1 MALILKPL
9 FLTVSLASLLIS
21 CSNNTLETNAKEASV
36 TAAQQDLPITSGA
49 LSGLYRDAGPSSPVI
64 LIVPGSGPTDLNGNS
79 PLGIK
84 SDVYKQ
90 LSAALA
96 DEGISTVR
104 VDKRGMFSSAGAGDP
119 NAVTVEI
126 YATDYRNWIDVIR
139 AKTSQPCVYVLG
151 HSEGAVMVTAASV
164 DNANVCGL
172 ILVSGVGRPFGDVL
186 REQLEANRANKPILK
201 EAFAAIE
208 KLEQAQKVDSTKLH
222 RALQPLFYPAVQD
235 FLISLMQI
243 DPAALAKKADKRT
256 LIIQGAN
263 DLQVS
268 IVDAK
273 KLAEATNGQ
282 LVIIDGVNHILKDA
296 PASRRENL
304 ATYTNPDLPVSER
317 VTEAIRDFVFQ

>member
-1 MALILKPL
+1 MIWKSV
-9 FLTVSLASLLIS
+9 FLTVSLASLLVSCRDDTRKAIS
-21 CSNNTLETNAKEASV
+21 KEASV
-36 TAAQQDLPITSGA
+36 TAGQQDQPITSGA
-49 LSGLYRDAGPSSPVI
+49 LSGLYRDAGSNSPVI
-64 LIVPGSGPTDLNGNS
+64 LIVPGSGPTDLNGNNS
-79 PLGIK
+79 LGIK
-84 SDVYKQ
+84 SNVYKQ

-186 REQLEANRANKPILK
+186 REQLEVNRANKPILK

-208 KLEQAQKVDSTKLH
+208 KLEQGQKVDSTKLH
-222 RALQPLFYPAVQD
+222 SALQPLFYPAVQG

-243 DPAALAKKADKRT
+243 DPSALAEKADKRT
-256 LIIQGAN
+256 LIIQGST
-263 DLQVS
+263 DLQTSVL
-268 IVDAK
+268 DAE

-282 LVIIDGVNHILKDA
+282 LVIIEGVNHILKEA
-296 PASRRENL
+296 PANRRKNL